1 MGMGMGMGMG
11 LPLVS
16 MVTLIIAHGKLK
28 RGGVTTCDADSGYE
42 VVHRPVG
49 VARTLAAIVFFVVF
63 LMLVGAGS

>member
-1 MGMGMGMGMG
+1 MGMG

-16 MVTLIIAHGKLK
+16 LVTLIIANRKLK
-28 RGGVTTCDADSGYE
+28 RGGVTTWDADGGYE

-49 VARTLAAIVFFVVF
+49 VGRTLAAIAFFVVF